1 MTTIIIV
8 GLQWGDEGKGKVVD
22 LLSEKVTHIIR
33 TQGGHNAGHTVI
45 VESEEYSFH
54 MIPSGILY
62 PHTTCYIGGG
72 TVIDPKNLIQEIEG
86 LEKRGISFKDRFLIS
101 KYAHLIFPYH
111 ALLDQYIEEKKGKK
125 SVGTT
130 GRGIGPCYTDRA
142 SRSGL
147 QIADLLSPE
156 SFKEKLTIALEEKNT
171 LFQAVYDKPLLDLE
185 TIYREYLSLAK
196 RLEPYISD
204 VEHHIH
210 QARTKKA
217 PILVEGAQ
225 GALLDLN
232 FGTYPFVTSS
242 NTMSGGVCA
251 GGGIGPL
258 QIDKV
263 LGIVKAYT
271 TRVGNG
277 PFPTEFSQDFIDH
290 KAARE
295 FGTTT
300 GRMRKAGWFDAV
312 LVLYAVEMS
321 GVSSIAL
328 TKLDILDT
336 FQEINICV
344 GYILDGKPLKYP
356 PVLAEDLDR
365 VQPIYESVSGWETST
380 KDATSFSDL
389 PANAKKYIQKLEK
402 LCGVPIDLISVGPK
416 RTNTII
422 INPLIKN

>member
-1 MTTIIIV
+1 MITIIIV

-45 VESEEYSFH
+45 VDNEEYCFH

-62 PHTTCYIGGG
+62 PHTICYLGGG
-72 TVIDPKNLIQEIEG
+72 TVIEPKNLIQEIEG
-86 LEKRGISFKDRFLIS
+86 LEKRGISFKNRFLIS

-111 ALLDQYIEEKKGKK
+111 ALLDQYIEENKGKQ

-130 GRGIGPCYTDRA
+130 SRGIGPCYTDRA
-142 SRSGL
+142 SRLGL
-147 QIADLLSPE
+147 RIADLLSPK
-156 SFKEKLTIALEEKNT
+156 SFKEKLTIALEDKNK
-171 LFQAVYDKPLLDLE
+171 LFQAVYNKPPLDLE
-185 TIYREYLSLAK
+185 TIYRDYLSYAK

-204 VEHHIH
+204 VEYHIH
-210 QARTKKA
+210 QARAQKA
-217 PILVEGAQ
+217 SILVEGAQ
-225 GALLDLN
+225 GALLDLH

-258 QIDKV
+258 EIDKV

-277 PFPTEFSQDFIDH
+277 PFPTEFSQDLIDH
-290 KAARE
+290 KGARE

-300 GRMRKAGWFDAV
+300 GRMRRAGWFDAMMV
-312 LVLYAVEMS
+312 RYAVEMS

-328 TKLDILDT
+328 SKLDILDP

-344 GYILDGKPLKYP
+344 GYTLDGKSLKCH
-356 PVLAEDLDR
+356 PVLAEELDR

-380 KDATSFSDL
+380 KEAKSFSDL
-389 PANAKKYIQKLEK
+389 PANAKKYIRKLEK
-402 LCGVPIDLISVGPK
+402 LCGAPIDLISVGPK

-422 INPLIKN
+422 IKPLT